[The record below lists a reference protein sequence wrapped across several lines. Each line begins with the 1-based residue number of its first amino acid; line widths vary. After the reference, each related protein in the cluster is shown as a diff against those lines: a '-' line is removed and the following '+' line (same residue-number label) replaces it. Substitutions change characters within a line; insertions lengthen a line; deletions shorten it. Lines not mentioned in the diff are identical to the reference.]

1 MPQYLSLFNVFITQR
16 YLCSMENVDF
26 DVGNDDW
33 KALDIPKFETG
44 DECRDWCDTQPGANA
59 FVWVEDN
66 NLCFAKTGDVKI
78 KPVPGGLTTLGGKLP
93 CP

>member
-1 MPQYLSLFNVFITQR
+1 
-16 YLCSMENVDF
+16 MENVDF

>member
-1 MPQYLSLFNVFITQR
+1 
-16 YLCSMENVDF
+16 MENVDF

-66 NLCFAKTGDVKI
+66 KLCFAKTGDVKI